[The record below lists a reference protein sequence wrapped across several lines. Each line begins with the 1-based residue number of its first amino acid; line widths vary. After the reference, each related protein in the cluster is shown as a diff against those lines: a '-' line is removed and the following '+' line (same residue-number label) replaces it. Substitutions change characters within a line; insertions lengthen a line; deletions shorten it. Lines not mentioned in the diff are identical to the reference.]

1 MLTEVKN
8 QIKVSYLSLKYSLMR
23 EMINKVSFISQIVFM
38 IINDASFIIQ
48 WIILFSIKE
57 NVGGYRFEQVFY
69 LWGMAALTYGISH
82 FFFERSYFI
91 SNMIMNGKLDSYL
104 VQPKNVLISVIT
116 SDVNVSA
123 IGDILYGYILLLIS
137 GITIKKFLLFTLFGI
152 VGGIIITSAIVMWG
166 SLAFWIVRAD
176 SFAETINSMMTH
188 VATYP
193 EGIFNFAVKIIL
205 YTIIP
210 VGVTVY
216 IPVAVLTEFSLL
228 KLMIPIAFMFVMLA
242 LAFTVFYR
250 GLRVY
255 SSSNLMMSKI

>member
-1 MLTEVKN
+1 M
-8 QIKVSYLSLKYSLMR
+8 
-23 EMINKVSFISQIVFM
+23 
-38 IINDASFIIQ
+38 
-48 WIILFSIKE
+48 
-57 NVGGYRFEQVFY
+57 
-69 LWGMAALTYGISH
+69 
-82 FFFERSYFI
+82 
-91 SNMIMNGKLDSYL
+91 
-104 VQPKNVLISVIT
+104 
-116 SDVNVSA
+116 
-123 IGDILYGYILLLIS
+123 LYGYILLLIS
-137 GITIKKFLLFTLFGI
+137 GITIKKFILFTLFGI

-228 KLMIPIAFMFVMLA
+228 KLVIPIGFMILMLV